1 MTTTTNALSCR
12 SSCSGTA
19 LGPPSRKRQ
28 PSRRIRRRSSRSL
41 PRRGRLPAASGRSRH
56 LLLYPGATA
65 EFADR
70 SRRGTDQV
78 FDNLY
83 FIGDEGTLVYVLATS
98 DGLVLIHSGYQNK
111 VESVLLPGMKKLGLD
126 PSQVKYVLVGHAHAD
141 HLLVHVFPGAVRSEG
156 RPRCGGLGG
165 PRPGGRFPSA
175 ERSEAA
181 QAGHRQGQPDDPRR
195 RRADHDC
202 PSARTHA
209 RWRRLRVPGQ
219 GWKETRMAAMNAAT
233 ILLLDNPRLSVATMQ
248 QYAEAIQNFK
258 SVTTR
263 MKVEVEVQNH
273 PLFDDTFE
281 KASRLATRKPGDPN
295 PFVVGEAGYPA
306 VPRRHLHMHKGSH
319 RSQGGLR
326 QMCLGPL

>member
-1 MTTTTNALSCR
+1 MTTTTNALIVPLVVL
-12 SSCSGTA
+12 GTA
-19 LGPPSRKRQ
+19 LPAFPQAPTVTPDSPKVVAFVAEARKIAGREWAAAATYFCTPGQQ
-28 PSRRIRRRSSRSL
+28 PNS
-41 PRRGRLPAASGRSRH
+41 P
-56 LLLYPGATA
+56 TA
-65 EFADR
+65 PVVAP
-70 SRRGTDQV
+70 TKV

-98 DGLVLIHSGYQNK
+98 DGLVLIDSGYQNK

-141 HLLVHVFPGAVRSEG
+141 HFGGSTYFQEQYGAKVVLGAADWEALDQAAASPQPNAAKPPKRDIAAKDSQTIRVGDAQITIVHLPGHTPGGVGFVFPVKDG
-156 RPRCGGLGG
+156 
-165 PRPGGRFPSA
+165 
-175 ERSEAA
+175 
-181 QAGHRQGQPDDPRR
+181 
-195 RRADHDC
+195 
-202 PSARTHA
+202 
-209 RWRRLRVPGQ
+209 
-219 GWKETRMAAMNAAT
+219 KETRMAAMNAAT

-295 PFVVGEAGYPA
+295 PFVVGEAGYQRFLDVISTCIRA
-306 VPRRHLHMHKGSH
+306 HIARKEG
-319 RSQGGLR
+319 
-326 QMCLGPL
+326 